1 MKKIIFSM
9 LLFFLWTQTGYAH
22 HLWVV
27 KEDGKF
33 TVARGHMPDRFD
45 AYSPECVKEVKAFD
59 KNGNL
64 LSPERK
70 DEETRAV
77 FVSDKDAAMIT
88 VRCDWGFRV
97 NTTQGKKLI
106 SRKEA
111 QDQGLKVI
119 KAFFPTQFLKSVFGN
134 SEGITKPA
142 GLKLELIPL
151 KNPFLSSPEE
161 LLPVELRFDGN
172 PLADAALSY
181 EGASEEIKTDK
192 NGIAMIKIPE
202 KGIRMIFASHK
213 MPVTNNPEMD
223 YHLFTTFLVIE
234 GE

>member
-1 MKKIIFSM
+1 M
-9 LLFFLWTQTGYAH
+9 LLLFLWAQTGYAH

-27 KEDGKF
+27 KENGKF
-33 TVARGHMPDRFD
+33 IVARGHMPDRFD
-45 AYSPECVKEVKAFD
+45 AYSPECVKDVNAFD

-64 LSPERK
+64 FSPERK
-70 DEETRAV
+70 DEESRAV

-88 VRCDWGFRV
+88 VRCEWGFRV

-111 QDQGLKVI
+111 QEQGLKVI
-119 KAFFPTQFLKSVFGN
+119 SAFFSTQFLKSVFGN

-142 GLKLELIPL
+142 GLKFEIVPL
-151 KNPFLSSPEE
+151 KNPFQPAPGG
-161 LLPVELRFDGN
+161 LLPVALRFDGN

-181 EGASEEIKTDK
+181 EGASEEIQTDK

-202 KGIRMIFASHK
+202 KGIRMISAAHK
-213 MPVTNNPEMD
+213 VPVQNNLEMD

-234 GE
+234 GEQNEENR